1 MPISLAESAY
11 ISIRDR
17 ILRGQLTLGEPLS
30 RRHLAAELGMSV
42 IPVSEALQRLEAD
55 RLVEI
60 RPRAGMRVRIPSE
73 REVREWPSR

>member
-1 MPISLAESAY
+1 
-11 ISIRDR
+11 
-17 ILRGQLTLGEPLS
+17 
-30 RRHLAAELGMSV
+30 MSV

-60 RPRAGMRVRIPSE
+60 PPRAGTRVRIPSE